1 MAETCRSS
9 DKLIA
14 NTLYNKWVINIAALG
29 DMCILYMNVSEV
41 ILNSSSGNGLLAVQK
56 SQWAVL

>member
-1 MAETCRSS
+1 
-9 DKLIA
+9 
-14 NTLYNKWVINIAALG
+14 
-29 DMCILYMNVSEV
+29 MCILYMNVSEV